1 MAVKV
6 PTRQCFVALFDI
18 LGFKDIVNNDIL
30 EKVWKAY
37 SEIKSSTS
45 FIQDNLESL
54 FKQQIVTVESFS
66 DTFLIYTA
74 DYSNKAQEDIDK
86 YFNAILGVCDALF
99 HSANSNGIP
108 IRGAITTGELI
119 VSEGIQ
125 IGKPIVETYE
135 MEKRQDWIGCWI
147 SDDASR
153 LISEKLLERHIKGNL
168 ILKYKIPLKSGDIV
182 HGYVFNWVDLPFEN
196 DYDHGMLRAK
206 VGRDEDVER
215 KHRNT
220 RDYIKYVNRKRF
232 HGSPD

>member
-99 HSANSNGIP
+99 
-108 IRGAITTGELI
+108 
-119 VSEGIQ
+119 
-125 IGKPIVETYE
+125 
-135 MEKRQDWIGCWI
+135 
-147 SDDASR
+147 
-153 LISEKLLERHIKGNL
+153 
-168 ILKYKIPLKSGDIV
+168 
-182 HGYVFNWVDLPFEN
+182 F
-196 DYDHGMLRAK
+196 
-206 VGRDEDVER
+206 
-215 KHRNT
+215 
-220 RDYIKYVNRKRF
+220 
-232 HGSPD
+232 